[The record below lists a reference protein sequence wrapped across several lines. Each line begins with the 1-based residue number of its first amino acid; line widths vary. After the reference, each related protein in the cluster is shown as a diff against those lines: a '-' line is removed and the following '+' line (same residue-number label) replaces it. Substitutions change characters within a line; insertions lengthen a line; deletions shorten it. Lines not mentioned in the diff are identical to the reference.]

1 MPMFDPSSPEFTNNP
16 YPAYT
21 ALREVPGLPF
31 SDALNAHMVARYA
44 DVTAIAVNP
53 IMVRVLDDILPPD
66 DIKAAQRAANW
77 HDMPNHE
84 RYVQHSLLDS
94 DGEMHD
100 RLRLLVLREF
110 TSRFVERHREMIGQF
125 VDRLLD
131 KLLEQQ
137 EFDFIEDLA
146 AHVPGHIIGHVLGV
160 PDADCPQLRIWS
172 ENIVQFFDVDRTEA
186 RKQLAE
192 HATTEFSDYIKG
204 MVALRRN
211 APKDD
216 LLSTLIAA
224 QDAGKMSE
232 TELISTS
239 LLILMA
245 GHGSTIDVLGTGML
259 ACLRFPDQ
267 MQRLRDA
274 PALIQ
279 SGVQEMFRYE
289 SPLPY
294 FHRYATDAVEV
305 AGTKFPKGTK
315 FGLLYG
321 AANRDP
327 AQFPAPDT
335 FDVAR
340 TPNRHVAFGQGPH
353 LCLGN
358 QLSRLDM
365 EIIFAQILTRT
376 HDIALVDH
384 TPRYRPGLATRG
396 LLRLQVK
403 MTPR

>member
-1 MPMFDPSSPEFTNNP
+1 MFDPFSPEFTNNP
-16 YPAYT
+16 YPSYA
-21 ALREVPGLPF
+21 ALREEPGLPY
-31 SDALNAHMVARYA
+31 SEDMNAHMVARYK

-53 IMVRVLDDILPPD
+53 KMVRVLDDILPPEE
-66 DIKAAQRAANW
+66 IKAAQRAANW

-94 DGEMHD
+94 DGDMHD
-100 RLRLLVLREF
+100 RLRLLVMREF
-110 TSRFVERHREMIGQF
+110 TSRFVERHRHMIRQF

-131 KLLEQQ
+131 QLLEQQ
-137 EFDFIEDLA
+137 DFDFIDDLA

-160 PDADCPQLRIWS
+160 PDEDCPQLRIWS
-172 ENIVQFFDVDRTEA
+172 EDIVQFFDMDRTQE

-192 HATTEFSDYIKG
+192 RATTEFSDYIKG
-204 MVALRRN
+204 MVAIRRA

-245 GHGSTIDVLGTGML
+245 GHGSTIDVLGTGLM

-267 MQRLRDA
+267 LQRLRDD
-274 PALIQ
+274 PALIP
-279 SGVQEMFRYE
+279 SAVQEMFRYE

-294 FHRYATDAVEV
+294 FHRYATEEVEV
-305 AGTKFPKGTK
+305 AGKSYPKGTK

-327 AQFPAPDT
+327 AQFPHPDT
-335 FDVAR
+335 FDVGRA
-340 TPNRHVAFGQGPH
+340 PNRHVAFGQGPH

-365 EIIFAQILTRT
+365 EVIFARMLSRT
-376 HDIALVDH
+376 CEINLNQDAPL
-384 TPRYRPGLATRG
+384 YRPGVATRG
-396 LLRLQVK
+396 LLQLRVT
-403 MTPR
+403 MTPS

>member
-1 MPMFDPSSPEFTNNP
+1 MFDPSSPDFTNNP
-16 YPAYT
+16 YPAYA
-21 ALREVPGLPF
+21 ALREEPNLPF
-31 SDALNAHMVARYA
+31 SEGLNAHMVARYK

-53 IMVRVLDDILPPD
+53 QMVRVLDEVLPPEE
-66 DIKAAQRAANW
+66 IKAAQRAANW

-110 TSRFVERHREMIGQF
+110 TSRFVERHREMIGRF

-131 KLLEQQ
+131 QLLEQQ

-160 PDADCPQLRIWS
+160 PDEDCPQLRIWS
-172 ENIVQFFDVDRTEA
+172 ENIVQFFDVDRTED
-186 RKQLAE
+186 RKHLAE
-192 HATTEFSDYIKG
+192 RATTEFSDYIKG
-204 MVALRRN
+204 LVATRRT

-216 LLSTLIAA
+216 LLSTLITA

-245 GHGSTIDVLGTGML
+245 GHGSTIDVLGTGLL

-267 MQRLRDA
+267 MQRLRDD
-274 PALIQ
+274 PALIP

-294 FHRYATDAVEV
+294 FHRYATEDVAV
-305 AGTKFPKGTK
+305 AGQPYPKGTK

-327 AQFPAPDT
+327 VQFPNPDT
-335 FDVAR
+335 FDVGR

-365 EIIFAQILTRT
+365 EIIFAQMLSRTR
-376 HDIALVDH
+376 DISLVED
-384 TPRYRPGLATRG
+384 TPCYRPGLATRG
-396 LLRLQVK
+396 LHRLRVK

>member
-1 MPMFDPSSPEFTNNP
+1 MFDPFSPEFTNNP
-16 YPAYT
+16 YPSYA
-21 ALREVPGLPF
+21 ALREEPGLPF
-31 SDALNAHMVARYA
+31 SEDMNAHMVARYK

-53 IMVRVLDDILPPD
+53 KMVRVLDDILPPEE
-66 DIKAAQRAANW
+66 IKAAQRAANW

-94 DGEMHD
+94 DGDMHD
-100 RLRLLVLREF
+100 RLRLLVMREF
-110 TSRFVERHREMIGQF
+110 TSRFVERHRHMIGQF
-125 VDRLLD
+125 VDGLLD
-131 KLLEQQ
+131 QLLEQQ
-137 EFDFIEDLA
+137 DFNFIDDLA

-160 PDADCPQLRIWS
+160 PDEDCPQLRIWS
-172 ENIVQFFDVDRTEA
+172 EDIVQFFDMDRTQE

-192 HATTEFSDYIKG
+192 RATTEFSDYIKG
-204 MVALRRN
+204 MVATRRA

-245 GHGSTIDVLGTGML
+245 GHGSTIDVLGTGLM

-267 MQRLRDA
+267 LQRLRDD
-274 PALIQ
+274 PALIP
-279 SGVQEMFRYE
+279 SAVQEMFRYE

-294 FHRYATDAVEV
+294 FHRYATEEVEV
-305 AGTKFPKGTK
+305 AGKSFPKGTK

-327 AQFPAPDT
+327 AQFPHPDT
-335 FDVAR
+335 FDVGRA
-340 TPNRHVAFGQGPH
+340 PNRHVAFGQGPH

-365 EIIFAQILTRT
+365 EVIFARMLSRT
-376 HDIALVDH
+376 CEINLNQDAPL
-384 TPRYRPGLATRG
+384 YRPGLATRG
-396 LLRLQVK
+396 LLQLRVT
-403 MTPR
+403 MTPS